1 MPPETSFT
9 VQEFPDILEFSA
21 GCSTDMSDRLTESQ
35 SNPRQMMRWSKP
47 FPQRPWSWWPAPG
60 SRVEAVWSG
69 GVGKPLK
76 ARCWILY
83 LWYLWWLCVISQSVI
98 GRAQSL
104 KNTCHIN
111 FWARN
116 RNGWQMSSH
125 QEGFTRETSLRSS
138 NSSRKLGHLT
148 NPMNSDSC
156 HMHIYIYIYTSVWTS
171 MEMNHVW
178 RYFWRRKCKHSLG
191 MFRFNLGTLY
201 KRPRARC
208 SIKKKQSIYTYIHIY
223 IYAIYIHAYIC
234 IYNIII

>member
-60 SRVEAVWSG
+60 SRAENVWSG

-156 HMHIYIYIYTSVWTS
+156 HMHIYIYIYIS
-171 MEMNHVW
+171 MDQYGDESCLALFLAAQMQ
-178 RYFWRRKCKHSLG
+178 
-191 MFRFNLGTLY
+191 T
-201 KRPRARC
+201 
-208 SIKKKQSIYTYIHIY
+208 
-223 IYAIYIHAYIC
+223 
-234 IYNIII
+234 